1 MARGLYWNN
10 LPNIPSSSA
19 VVTMECAPPRR
30 LNQKNEPRNRNGSL
44 FWALYFKQ
52 MEGFTQFASVRPA
65 LPEVPTMGKRQGTAN
80 EAAWRDAKK
89 LCRLS
94 GSQVAMARALGMN
107 PKKLSGLRP
116 SPQQRW
122 KLPVGAFIEEC
133 YRKRFGGA
141 PESDGSRRAKG
152 RSRSDTDDA
161 LETAGEQMGQ
171 VEDLVCY
178 LANLADDLQRWLE
191 HGKIAPE
198 VLTQVRRE
206 FREIADALDA
216 GTCIPQTPE
225 IPVPPAPRSTRS
237 GVSGRSEH
245 PFEDDEIPF

>member
-1 MARGLYWNN
+1 
-10 LPNIPSSSA
+10 
-19 VVTMECAPPRR
+19 
-30 LNQKNEPRNRNGSL
+30 
-44 FWALYFKQ
+44 
-52 MEGFTQFASVRPA
+52 
-65 LPEVPTMGKRQGTAN
+65 MGRRQGTAN

-94 GSQVAMARALGMN
+94 GRQVAMARALGMN
-107 PKKLSGLRP
+107 PKKLPGLRP

-133 YRKRFGGA
+133 YRKRFGRA
-141 PESDGSRRAKG
+141 RESDGSRQAKG
-152 RSRSDTDDA
+152 ESRSNTDA
-161 LETAGEQMGQ
+161 GLEMAGEQRGQ
-171 VEDLVCY
+171 VENLVCY
-178 LANLADDLQRWLE
+178 LANLSDDLQRWLV

-245 PFEDDEIPF
+245 PFDDDEIPF